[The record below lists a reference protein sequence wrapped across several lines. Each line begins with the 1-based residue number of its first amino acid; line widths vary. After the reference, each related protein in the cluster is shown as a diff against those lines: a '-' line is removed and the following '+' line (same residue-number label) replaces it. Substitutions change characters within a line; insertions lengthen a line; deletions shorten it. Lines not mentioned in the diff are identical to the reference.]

1 MDKAKL
7 NEFLKAG
14 FMDGKIFVE
23 TDEGI
28 PQGGVISPM
37 LANMALNGLEGKL
50 GEEFLICRYA
60 DDFVILG
67 KTKAALEIDAMNLIT
82 AFLEERGVKLNTE
95 KTSIHKIE
103 DGFNFLGFHFREY
116 KSAIRSKGTK
126 RGVFL
131 VKPDAANIKRIR
143 IKIKDIIKGIKAKPM
158 YVMITKLN
166 SVLRG

>member
-60 DDFVILG
+60 DDFVVLG

-82 AFLEERGVKLNTE
+82 AFLEERGGNLNPFD
-95 KTSIHKIE
+95 K
-103 DGFNFLGFHFREY
+103 N
-116 KSAIRSKGTK
+116 
-126 RGVFL
+126 
-131 VKPDAANIKRIR
+131 N
-143 IKIKDIIKGIKAKPM
+143 
-158 YVMITKLN
+158 
-166 SVLRG
+166 